1 MATARLHAD
10 VHDESQ
16 KPVVLIGGDTQ
27 FIGYYLRQLL
37 VQQDCRVI
45 FLNDPADAK
54 IESIDYVFCLA
65 AEKEEEI
72 KELIKIAEKFNAR
85 FLLALTDDVDVNKE
99 VESFLLAK
107 KVDWRI
113 LQLGYVY
120 GPRMSDERYQEAL
133 QLIKVVKIQPVFISD
148 AIYVLIKAMFT
159 SGTSG
164 RKLALTDHSF
174 SKEVTVGLKEGLKQT
189 EEFFSKRKGEKREE
203 KIEIVQKEKKKKKR
217 RNLFLTIIGSKKL
230 PLIAAVFLIV
240 SLLSYPFVSL
250 ALNIFLGTRGLKK
263 TQEASLKADF
273 SGAVKHAQRARASFS
288 RSKEGVN
295 QLAFLFNFFGQERI
309 ISRAEKAFDL
319 GEKIALGLG
328 YAAQGAEKASELGMI
343 IFQGKEGGV
352 ENLTAEVKQ
361 DLDAAYQ
368 QLSFVEGTLRSE
380 PTLLEV
386 GKILGLNY
394 SSEVLVKKI
403 PELKE
408 LMMKTN
414 KGIQLMPELVG
425 LYRKQTY
432 LVLFQNNMELR
443 PTGGFIGSFA
453 LLTFDKGQLLD
464 FEVRDVYSA
473 DGQLK
478 GHVEPPPELKE
489 HLGEANWYLRDS
501 NWDPDFPT
509 SAARAAWFLEK
520 ETGRT
525 VDGVIGINLFFA
537 QKLLEVTGEVNL
549 PDYQEKINAANLFER
564 AEYHSEVNFFPGST
578 QKQEFLGSLARV
590 LFETIKTS
598 DAKGWLR
605 FSQGIYQSLKEKD
618 VLIYLSNQEATEI
631 MADLGWEG
639 GVRSLNCTLEETGC
653 LVDYL
658 MIVDA
663 NLGINK
669 ANYFVKRNFSH
680 QVRIQADG
688 TVEATASL
696 HYKNESQSEV
706 FPAGKYKDYL
716 RFLTPLGTELL
727 GVKLDQEE
735 LAQEKINQSVL
746 HEKQM
751 FGFLLE
757 VPIQEERTVEIT
769 YRLANKIP
777 PGEKLRY
784 LLLLQKQ
791 SGLKDEEFN
800 FWFTSP
806 EDASIVTVEP
816 DASFTKRAVIFTPEF
831 SQDLVF
837 EIQLVR

>member
-10 VHDESQ
+10 VHGESQ

-37 VQQDCRVI
+37 LQQNCRVI

-85 FLLALTDDVDVNKE
+85 FLLALTDDLDVNKE

-107 KVDWRI
+107 KIDWRI

-120 GPRMSDERYQEAL
+120 GPRMSEEKYQEAL
-133 QLIKVVKIQPVFISD
+133 QLIKVVKIQPVFIAD
-148 AIYVLIKAMFT
+148 VIYVLVKAMFT

-164 RKLALTDHSF
+164 RKLALTDRSF
-174 SKEVTVGLKEGLKQT
+174 SKEVKVGLKEGLKQT
-189 EEFFSKRKGEKREE
+189 EEFFSKRKEEKREE
-203 KIEIVQKEKKKKKR
+203 KIEIVQKEKKKKER
-217 RNLFLTIIGSKKL
+217 RNLFLTMIGSKKL

-263 TQEASLKADF
+263 AQEASLKADF

-295 QLAFLFNFFGQERI
+295 QLAFLFNFFGQERT
-309 ISRAEKAFDL
+309 ISRAEKTFDL

-328 YAAQGAEKASELGMI
+328 YAAQGAEKTSELGMI
-343 IFQGKEGGV
+343 IFQEQEGEV
-352 ENLTAEVKQ
+352 ENLTAEIKQ
-361 DLDAAYQ
+361 DLNAAYQ
-368 QLSFVEGTLRSE
+368 QLSFVEGMVRAE
-380 PTLLEV
+380 PTLLET

-394 SSEVLVKKI
+394 SSENLTEKI

-408 LMMKTN
+408 L
-414 KGIQLMPELVG
+414 IIEAERVVQLVPELVG
-425 LYRKQTY
+425 SSKKQTY
-432 LVLFQNNMELR
+432 LVLLQNNMELR

-520 ETGRT
+520 ETGRP

-537 QKLLEVTGEVNL
+537 QKLLELVGEVDL

-564 AEYHSEVNFFPGST
+564 AEYHAEVNFFPGST

-590 LFETIKTS
+590 LFETIKAS
-598 DAKGWLR
+598 DARDWLR
-605 FSQGIYQSLKEKD
+605 LSQGVYQSLREKD
-618 VLIYLSNQEATEI
+618 VLVYLNNQEATKI

-639 GVRSLNCTLEETGC
+639 GVRSLHCALEEANC
-653 LVDYL
+653 LIDYL
-658 MIVDA
+658 MVAEA

-680 QVRIQADG
+680 QVQVLADG
-688 TVEATASL
+688 AVEETMKL
-696 HYKNESQSEV
+696 HYKNESQSEI
-706 FPAGKYKDYL
+706 FPAGKYKNYL
-716 RFLTPLGTELL
+716 RFLTPLGTEIL
-727 GVKLDQEE
+727 GVEVNQEE
-735 LAQEKINQSVL
+735 LAREKINQSVL
-746 HEKQM
+746 HEKEM

-777 PGEKLRY
+777 TGEKLRY

-791 SGLKDEEFN
+791 SGLRDEEFN
-800 FWFTSP
+800 FWFTAP
-806 EDASIVTVEP
+806 ENSTIVAVAPE
-816 DASFTKRAVIFTPEF
+816 ASFTDRAVIFTPVF
-831 SQDLVF
+831 NQDLVF